1 MGGVVRS
8 VGRAVS
14 SVVSGVSSAVSSVAG
29 AVSDVAGTVVS
40 SAGSVLAGLL
50 VSTGIASVLS
60 PRPTSRNS
68 SVAQSA
74 NSSHSTNRSVMFKQ
88 PITPRET
95 VYGITKK
102 SGSILFMDTTDN
114 NRRLHLVVQ
123 IASHE
128 INAFG
133 TTVDDRFFF
142 NEESIQLGLLSK
154 GGGGYYDP
162 DGIARYT
169 PTAGSYNKG
178 SDYNPNNKKVE
189 VKFHKGSDDQLSD
202 YDLRTQV
209 SKWTTNHRLRGI
221 SYIYVQMDY
230 DTDMFP
236 NGVPNISTVIEGKKL
251 YDFRTDTTAFSSN
264 PALCI
269 YDYLTDTRLGLGV
282 NPDNID
288 ITSFTTMAN
297 LCDED
302 VTLSGGGTEKRYT
315 CNGIVYS
322 DIAPMNVLEDLLT
335 SCLGNLSYSNGKFI
349 LTGGQ
354 YVSPTVSLNENDFI
368 SGINIQTKQSR
379 KQLFNTVKGIFT
391 SSDTNWQPTD
401 YPVVTS
407 STFVSDDGESIY
419 ADIDLPYT
427 QSSATAQRIAKVI
440 LFKNRQQIVL
450 TSRINLKGF
459 KLQVGDTV
467 NVTNSRLGFI
477 NKVFEVAEWSFD
489 TSTNNLGIDVV
500 LRETNSTIYDWDAEE
515 SAFVL
520 DNTTLPTAQT
530 VTAPSIVV
538 TDELRIYAETPIT
551 VLKVVC
557 SSSRGTTNEFEVEA
571 LNTNDPDGEYITLG
585 RSKHNIFE
593 LVNAEDGVV
602 YTVRARAIN
611 SFNVHSSYTT
621 ADHEVIGKTAPPS
634 DVTNFSTNIIGDVVA
649 LNWTPVPDLDLS
661 HYIVRH
667 TPETTTPTFEQGLIV
682 AEKVAKPANSIVLP
696 AKTGTYMIKA
706 IDVLGLE
713 SENSAK
719 SVIILDRI
727 REDFNVVATATE
739 HPAFAGV
746 KDDVEVTVEDGT
758 NVLQLIHGELFD
770 EGIGLFD
777 DNTGLFDDGGETLFN
792 SEGTYDFPEFDL
804 GGIYNS
810 RVTFHCKFD
819 RHDEAEFFDATQ
831 GLFDSAT
838 GLFEGGYEEH
848 NDVNVELLI
857 NTSTDGITY
866 TGYRTYLLGDYKARY
881 IKLRAK
887 LTTTN
892 ATACPH
898 ISELSAT
905 VDMPDRTIAE
915 KDISAGTG
923 GKVVTFTPAFK
934 ELQGLGIEVDDLD
947 QNNHYTITSKSAT
960 GFTINFY
967 QGSGTGNPISADF
980 SYVAKGYGYVES
992 A

>member
-1 MGGVVRS
+1 
-8 VGRAVS
+8 
-14 SVVSGVSSAVSSVAG
+14 
-29 AVSDVAGTVVS
+29 
-40 SAGSVLAGLL
+40 
-50 VSTGIASVLS
+50 
-60 PRPTSRNS
+60 
-68 SVAQSA
+68 
-74 NSSHSTNRSVMFKQ
+74 
-88 PITPRET
+88 
-95 VYGITKK
+95 
-102 SGSILFMDTTDN
+102 MDTTDSN
-114 NRRLHLVVQ
+114 KQLHMLIQV
-123 IASHE
+123 ASHE
-128 INAFG
+128 IESF
-133 TTVDDRFFF
+133 DKLYF
-142 NEESIQLGLLSK
+142 NDEALT
-154 GGGGYYDP
+154 
-162 DGIARYT
+162 IARQTNLNGQTIDDANGIYRYYVSAPSKYANNT
-169 PTAGSYNKG
+169 YEILREPPYGIGKSYGNQIKL
-178 SDYNPNNKKVE
+178 
-189 VKFHKGSDDQLSD
+189 HTGSDDQLAD
-202 YDLRTQV
+202 ADLVGIV
-209 SKWTTNHRLRGI
+209 SRWTSAHRLRGI
-221 SYIYVQMDY
+221 AYIYLTLEY
-230 DTDMFP
+230 DTDAFP
-236 NGVPNISTVIEGKKL
+236 NGVPNVSAEIKGKKL
-251 YDFRTDTTAFSSN
+251 YDFRTGSTSFSSN

-269 YDYLTDTRLGLGV
+269 YDYLTDTRLGLGI
-282 NPDNID
+282 DTSEID

-297 LCDED
+297 LCDEN
-302 VTLSGGGTEKRYT
+302 VTKVGGGTEKRYT

-354 YVSPTVSLNENDFI
+354 YVAPTVSLDENDFI
-368 SGINIQTKQSR
+368 SGINVQTKQSR

-391 SSDTNWQPTD
+391 SSETNWQPTD

-407 STFVSDDGESIY
+407 STFVSEDGENIY

-450 TSRINLKGF
+450 TARINLKGF
-459 KLQVGDTV
+459 KLQIGDTV
-467 NVTNSRLGFI
+467 NVDNSRLGFT

-489 TSTNNLGIDVV
+489 TSTDNLGIDVV

-515 SAFVL
+515 SAFAL

-530 VTAPSIVV
+530 VTTPAIVV

-557 SSSRGTTNEFEVEA
+557 SSSQGTTNEFEVEA
-571 LNTNDPDGEYITLG
+571 LNTNDPAGEYITLG

-593 LVNAEDGVV
+593 LVNAEDGAV

-634 DVTNFSTNIIGDVVA
+634 DVTNFSTNVIGDVVA

-661 HYIVRH
+661 HYVVRH
-667 TPETTTPTFEQGLIV
+667 TPLTTTTKFEEGIIV
-682 AEKVAKPANSIVLP
+682 AKKVAKPANTILLP

-727 REDFNVVATATE
+727 REDFNVVATSTE
-739 HPAFAGV
+739 SPSFSGT
-746 KDDVEVTVEDGT
+746 KSEVEVVTRDSINYLE
-758 NVLQLIHGELFD
+758 IKEGELFD
-770 EGIGLFD
+770 SGVGNFD
-777 DNTGLFDDGGETLFN
+777 DNTGLFDDGGETAFN
-792 SEGTYDFPEFDL
+792 LDGTYDFPTFDL

-810 RVTFHCKFD
+810 RVTFTCKFNRYD
-819 RHDEAEFFDATQ
+819 PTLLFDSFD
-831 GLFDSAT
+831 GLFDSQT
-838 GLFEGGYEEH
+838 GLFEGGYTEH
-848 NDVNVELLI
+848 NDVNVELQI
-857 NTSTDGITY
+857 STSNDNSTY
-866 TGYRTYLLGDYKARY
+866 TDYRTYVLGDYKARY
-881 IKLRAK
+881 IKLRAL

-892 ATACPH
+892 QNASPA
-898 ISELSAT
+898 IYELSAT

-915 KDISAGTG
+915 KDISAGTSG
-923 GKVVTFTPAFK
+923 YTVTFSPAFK
-934 ELQGLGIEVDDLD
+934 ELQGLGVEVDDLD

-967 QGSGTGNPISADF
+967 QGSGTGNPITADF

>member
-1 MGGVVRS
+1 MS
-8 VGRAVS
+8 
-14 SVVSGVSSAVSSVAG
+14 
-29 AVSDVAGTVVS
+29 
-40 SAGSVLAGLL
+40 
-50 VSTGIASVLS
+50 
-60 PRPTSRNS
+60 
-68 SVAQSA
+68 
-74 NSSHSTNRSVMFKQ
+74 KQ

-154 GGGGYYDP
+154 GGGGYTDP
-162 DGIARYT
+162 DGIYRYT
-169 PTAGSYNKG
+169 PTAGSYNEG

-189 VKFHKGSDDQLSD
+189 VKFHNGSDDQLSD

-221 SYIYVQMDY
+221 AYIYVQMEY

-269 YDYLTDTRLGLGV
+269 YDYLTDTRLGLGI
-282 NPDNID
+282 DTSEID

-302 VTLSGGGTEKRYT
+302 VTKVGGGTEKRYT

-354 YVSPTVSLNENDFI
+354 YVAPTVSLDENDFI
-368 SGINIQTKQSR
+368 SGINVQTKQSR

-391 SSDTNWQPTD
+391 SSETNWQPTD

-407 STFVSDDGESIY
+407 STFVSADGESIY

-450 TSRINLKGF
+450 TARINLKGF

-467 NVTNSRLGFI
+467 NVTNSRLGFT

-489 TSTNNLGIDVV
+489 TSTDNLGIDVV

-515 SAFVL
+515 SEFAL

-538 TDELRIYAETPIT
+538 TDELRVYSESPIT

-557 SSSRGTTNEFEVEA
+557 SSSQGTTNEFEVEA
-571 LNTNDPDGEYITLG
+571 LNNNDPTGEYVTLG

-593 LVNAEDGVV
+593 LVNAEDGAI
-602 YTVRARAIN
+602 YTVRARSIN
-611 SFNVHSSYTT
+611 SFNVHSSYVT
-621 ADHEVIGKTAPPS
+621 ADHEVVGKTAPPN
-634 DVTNFSTNIIGDVVA
+634 DVEDFSSNVIGDVVA

-661 HYIVRH
+661 HYIIRH
-667 TPETTTPTFEQGLIV
+667 TPITVSPKFEEGIIV
-682 AEKVAKPANSIVLP
+682 ARKVAKPANSILLP

-706 IDVLGLE
+706 IDVLGIE

-719 SVIILDRI
+719 SVIILNSITRDYNI
-727 REDFNVVATATE
+727 VSSSTESPSFTGTKDGLEVVTR
-739 HPAFAGV
+739 
-746 KDDVEVTVEDGT
+746 DGT
-758 NVLQLIHGELFD
+758 NYLEIIHGELFD
-770 EGIGLFD
+770 DGVGTFD
-777 DNTGLFDDGGETLFN
+777 DDIGLFDDGGQTAFN
-792 SEGTYDFPEFDL
+792 QDGTYDFPLFDL
-804 GGIYNS
+804 GAVFNS
-810 RVTFHCKFD
+810 RVTFTCKFE
-819 RHDEAEFFDATQ
+819 RHDESSLFDSQ
-831 GLFDSAT
+831 SGLFDSYG
-838 GLFEGGYEEH
+838 GLFDGLYTEH
-848 NDVNVELLI
+848 NDINVELLI
-857 NTSTDGITY
+857 STSEDNITY
-866 TGYRTYLLGDYKARY
+866 TDYRTYILGDYTARY
-881 IKLRAK
+881 IKLRVK
-887 LTTTN
+887 LTTT
-892 ATACPH
+892 TQVSCPA
-898 ISELSAT
+898 IYELSAS
-905 VDMPDRTIAE
+905 VDMQNRTIADSDLVSGTSPSGYTVTFSPAMNLLE
-915 KDISAGTG
+915 GIGISA
-923 GKVVTFTPAFK
+923 
-934 ELQGLGIEVDDLD
+934 QNLD
-947 QNNHYTITSKSAT
+947 QNERYNITAKDET
-960 GFTINFY
+960 GFTIIFY
-967 QGSGTGNPISADF
+967 QGSGTGTVISREFD
-980 SYVAKGYGYVES
+980 YVAKGYGYVES
-992 A
+992 